1 MTVKQRVGCGA
12 MSGLPSAIA
21 RRRALLRRR
30 SLAAGAVALA
40 LAAMPAAASA
50 GEVAPDL
57 GAPVPDLV
65 SAVNQEPPRLA
76 YLTETASGAP
86 KVWIAAADGSG
97 AKLLGP
103 GQQPLLA
110 PNGQAVAVAL
120 FGTANGPQEH
130 GPAIGIYP
138 SSGAAIADYLS
149 LEAATATPLAWSPDS
164 RYLAVYAQSNGTAG
178 IAAASSLDVI
188 DTQTGTV
195 ATIAHGAIYGASF
208 ARDGSDRLVY
218 ALAHSLSPSAKT
230 NLYVAEAGGAGVHPI
245 TSDGHSLLPVW
256 GPAYIAYDRERARR
270 LSPEYQI
277 WLGTLTNPRVRKLT
291 DVRVGS
297 LLQGLVP
304 LAFSADGARLLAEF
318 EGEDTS
324 EAYAVDVATGR
335 ARGVRVDRQEV
346 QAGGISSDGSTLLL
360 DTDSFEQAPSR
371 GRIVTQPW
379 GGGSPTVLVAHGG
392 QASWND

>member
-1 MTVKQRVGCGA
+1 MLQ
-12 MSGLPSAIA
+12 AITPRWA
-21 RRRALLRRR
+21 ALVV
-30 SLAAGAVALA
+30 SAVALVGSA
-40 LAAMPAAASA
+40 FVAVGSA
-50 GEVAPDL
+50 GGVSIPD
-57 GAPVPDLV
+57 GQV
-65 SAVNQEPPRLA
+65 EPPKLA
-76 YLTETASGAP
+76 YLTETATGSP
-86 KVWIAAADGSG
+86 KVWIAAANGSD

-110 PNGQAVAVAL
+110 PNGQSVAVAL
-120 FGTANGPQEH
+120 FGTASGPQEH

-164 RYLAVYAQSNGTAG
+164 RYLAVYAQSNGTVG

-218 ALAHSLSPSAKT
+218 ALAHSLLATAKT
-230 NLYVAEAGGAGVHPI
+230 NLYVAEADGAGVHPI
-245 TSDGHSLLPVW
+245 TSDGRSLLPVW
-256 GPAYIAYDRERARR
+256 GPTYIAYDRERARS
-270 LSPEYQI
+270 LAPEYQI
-277 WLGTLTNPRVRKLT
+277 WLGTPTNPRVRKLT
-291 DVRVGS
+291 HVRVGS
-297 LLQGLVP
+297 LVSGLAP

-318 EGEDTS
+318 GGEDTS

-335 ARGVRVDRQEV
+335 ARALHVGRQEV
-346 QAGGISSDGSTLLL
+346 QGGGISSDGSRLLL
-360 DTDSFEQAPSR
+360 DTNSFEQAPSR
-371 GRIVTQPW
+371 GRIVTVPW
-379 GGGSPTVLVAHGG
+379 AGGSPTLLVAHGA

>member
-1 MTVKQRVGCGA
+1 
-12 MSGLPSAIA
+12 MSGLLSAIS
-21 RRRALLRRR
+21 RRRALLRRA
-30 SLAAGAVALA
+30 SLAAGAGALVLVAPPPAVSLA
-40 LAAMPAAASA
+40 REA
-50 GEVAPDL
+50 APDL
-57 GAPVPDLV
+57 SQPAPGPKPQSLP
-65 SAVNQEPPRLA
+65 ARTPEPPRLA
-76 YLTETASGAP
+76 YLTEAASGTP
-86 KVWIAAADGSG
+86 KVWIAAASGSD

-110 PNGQAVAVAL
+110 PNGQSVAVAL
-120 FGTANGPQEH
+120 LGTVSGPQEH

-138 SSGAAIADYLS
+138 TSGAAVADYLS
-149 LEAATATPLAWSPDS
+149 LEASTATPLAWSPDS
-164 RYLAVYAQSNGTAG
+164 RYLAVYAQSNETVG

-208 ARDGSDRLVY
+208 APDGSDRLVY

-230 NLYVAEAGGAGVHPI
+230 NLYVAEAAGAGVHPI
-245 TSDGHSLLPVW
+245 TGDGRSLLPVW
-256 GPAYIAYDRERARR
+256 GPTYIAYDRERARR

-277 WLGTLTNPRVRKLT
+277 WLGTPTDPRVRKLT
-291 DVRVGS
+291 HVRVGS

-304 LAFSADGARLLAEF
+304 LAFSAGGGRLLAEF

-324 EAYAVDVATGR
+324 EAFAVDVATGR
-335 ARGVRVDRQEV
+335 ARGVRVGRQEV

-379 GGGSPTVLVAHGG
+379 GGGSPTVLVAHGA

>member
-1 MTVKQRVGCGA
+1 MRVKQRVACGA
-12 MSGLPSAIA
+12 VLKAMTWRWA
-21 RRRALLRRR
+21 AL
-30 SLAAGAVALA
+30 V
-40 LAAMPAAASA
+40 
-50 GEVAPDL
+50 
-57 GAPVPDLV
+57 V
-65 SAVNQEPPRLA
+65 SAVFVLLSAFVGVGSASGASIPEGFPEEAKLT
-76 YLTETASGAP
+76 YLTETASGSP
-86 KVWIAAADGSG
+86 KVWIAAANGGG

-110 PNGQAVAVAL
+110 PNGQSVAVAL
-120 FGTANGPQEH
+120 FGTVNGPQEH

-149 LEAATATPLAWSPDS
+149 LEASTATPLAWSPDS
-164 RYLAVYAQSNGTAG
+164 RYLAVYAQSNGTVG

-230 NLYVAEAGGAGVHPI
+230 NLYVAEANGASVHPI
-245 TSDGHSLLPVW
+245 TSDGRSLLPVW

-291 DVRVGS
+291 HIRVGS

-324 EAYAVDVATGR
+324 EAYAVDVSTGR
-335 ARGVRVDRQEV
+335 ARGVRVGRQEV

-379 GGGSPTVLVAHGG
+379 AGGSPTVLVAHGG